1 MIQHGRAARATIA
14 FVTAVALPLAAASAD
29 EGMWTF
35 DAFPTAK
42 MKAEYGWAPDQAWL
56 DRARLATVRLTG
68 GCSASFV
75 SSSGLILTN
84 QHCVAECLSDLS
96 TPGNDLLAKGYVAAS
111 RTEEKQCPGQQA
123 EIVTAIKD
131 VTPEVKAGIGNATGE
146 AAVKARTAAI
156 ATIEKAA
163 CPDTA
168 TTRCQVVTLYG
179 GGQYKLYTYRKY
191 SDVRI
196 VWAPEDDAS
205 KFGGDPDNYN
215 FPRYALDGSFLRAY
229 ENGRP
234 VATPQHLKWTGR
246 EPVDG
251 ELVFVV
257 GNPGSTQRMLT
268 MSQFA
273 YQREVNLPVTLAI
286 QSELRGRLIEAIGDD
301 AERRRQG
308 TDTLYGIENNLKR
321 TIGRVKALNDPTF
334 YAGLAAREAELKA
347 KTAGNAAIGN
357 PWTDVDK
364 AMVALRTIDT
374 QRRFSQPD
382 GELIDYA
389 LTLVRAAQERAKPNA
404 ERLPGYSD
412 SALPLLQKQLLD
424 PKPIAPWLEEL
435 TMRWSL
441 SKAREYL
448 GADHAQTKLL
458 LGRESPEELA
468 NRLVAGTR
476 LADPA
481 VRKALWDGGEAANN
495 ASRDPMI
502 VYARAIEA
510 NDRRLQKIYDE
521 QVEGPLTSAR
531 SKLADA
537 RFAAYGDSVYPDA
550 TFSLRI
556 TYGKVGGWME
566 NGAKVPH
573 RTIFAGAFDRATGAE
588 PFALAPAFLANKAKL
603 DLKGAMDMVYATDTI
618 GGNSGSPIIDRN
630 LNVIG
635 ANFDRNIHGL
645 RNDYAYDMTMARSVG
660 TTTAAI
666 EQALKVIYPAPALLA
681 ELKAK

>member
-1 MIQHGRAARATIA
+1 MSLLHRSARL
-14 FVTAVALPLAAASAD
+14 ALFLAAAALPCSAAQAD

-42 MKAEYGWAPDQAWL
+42 LRAEYGWAPDQAWL
-56 DRARLATVRLTG
+56 DRARGAAVRLTG

-75 SSSGLILTN
+75 SASGLILTN

-96 TPGNDLLAKGYVAAS
+96 AAGNDLLAKGYVAAS
-111 RTEEKQCPGQQA
+111 RAEEKQCPGQQA
-123 EIVTAIKD
+123 ETVTAIKD
-131 VTPEVKAGIGNATGE
+131 VTTEVKQAIGTATGE
-146 AAVKARTAAI
+146 AAVKARTGAI
-156 ATIEKAA
+156 ATIEKAS
-163 CPDTA
+163 CPDTVK
-168 TTRCQVVTLYG
+168 TRCQVVSLYG

-196 VWAPEDDAS
+196 VWAPEDAAS

-229 ENGRP
+229 EDGQP

-246 EPVDG
+246 EPKDG

-286 QSELRGRLIEAIGDD
+286 QSELRGRLIAQIGDD
-301 AERRRQG
+301 PERRREG
-308 TDTLYGIENNLKR
+308 TDTLYGVENNLKR
-321 TIGRVKALNDPTF
+321 TIGRVKALNDAGF
-334 YAGLAAREAELKA
+334 YASLEAREADLKRRV
-347 KTAGNAAIGN
+347 AGNAAIGD
-357 PWTDVDK
+357 PWASVAQAT
-364 AMVALRTIDT
+364 AALRAMDSEW
-374 QRRFSQPD
+374 RFSQPD

-389 LTLVRAAQERAKPNA
+389 MRLVRAAQERGKPNA

-412 SALPLLQKQLLD
+412 SALPLLEKQLLD
-424 PKPIAPWLEEL
+424 AKPIAPWLEQL
-435 TMRWSL
+435 TMEWSL
-441 SKAREYL
+441 SKAREHL

-458 LGRESPEELA
+458 LGKESPEGLA
-468 NRLVAGTR
+468 KRLVAGTR

-481 VRKALWDGGEAANN
+481 VRKSLWDGGARAVAA
-495 ASRDPMI
+495 STDPLI

-510 NDRRLQKIYDE
+510 NDRRLQQRYDE
-521 QVEGPLTSAR
+521 QVDGPLTAAR
-531 SKLADA
+531 AKLADA
-537 RFAAYGDSVYPDA
+537 RFAAFGDSVYPDA

-566 NGAKVPH
+566 NGGKVAH
-573 RTIFAGAFDRATGAE
+573 RTTWKGAFDRATGAE
-588 PFALAPAFLANKAKL
+588 PFALAPGIIAAKPKL
-603 DLKGAMDMVYATDTI
+603 DFNGSMNMAYATDTI
-618 GGNSGSPIIDRN
+618 GGNSGSPVIDRD

-645 RNDYAYDMTMARSVG
+645 RNDYAYDMTMARSIGV
-660 TTTAAI
+660 TTAAL
-666 EQALKVIYPAPALLA
+666 EQALKTIYPAPALLA
-681 ELKAK
+681 ELKGR

>member
-1 MIQHGRAARATIA
+1 MSSLVRNASLLLAAA
-14 FVTAVALPLAAASAD
+14 ALPLGAARAD

-35 DAFPTAK
+35 DAFPAAK
-42 MKAEYGWAPDQAWL
+42 MKSEYGWAPDQAWL
-56 DRARLATVRLTG
+56 DRARMAAVRLTG

-75 SSSGLILTN
+75 SASGLILTN

-96 TPGNDLLAKGYVAAS
+96 TPGNDLLAKGFVAAV
-111 RTEEKQCPGQQA
+111 RAEEKQCPGQQA
-123 EIVTAIKD
+123 EIVTSIKD
-131 VTPEVKAGIGNATGE
+131 ASAQVKSAIGTASGE

-196 VWAPEDDAS
+196 VWAPEDAAS

-246 EPVDG
+246 EPVEG
-251 ELVFVV
+251 EPVFVV

-273 YQREVNLPVTLAI
+273 YQREVNLPVTQAT

-301 AERRRQG
+301 PERKREG

-321 TIGRVKALNDPTF
+321 TIGRVRALNDPAF
-334 YAGLAAREAELKA
+334 YAGLAAREADLKA
-347 KTAGNAAIGN
+347 KVAGNPAIGN
-357 PWTDVDK
+357 PWAEVDK
-364 AMVALRTIDT
+364 AMTALRAIDAE
-374 QRRFSQPD
+374 RRFSQPD
-382 GELIDYA
+382 GELVGYA
-389 LTLVRAAQERAKPNA
+389 LTLVRAAQERAKPDA
-404 ERLPGYSD
+404 DRLPGYSD
-412 SALPLLQKQLLD
+412 SALPLLQKQMLD
-424 PKPIAPWLEEL
+424 LKPISGWLEEL

-448 GADHAQTKLL
+448 GADHSQTKLL
-458 LGRESPEELA
+458 LGRESPEDLA
-468 NRLVAGTR
+468 KRLVSGTK

-481 VRKALWDGGEAANN
+481 IRKALWDGGQAAVA
-495 ASRDPMI
+495 ASTDPMI

-521 QVEGPLTSAR
+521 QVEGPLSAAR

-566 NGAKVPH
+566 NGTKVAH
-573 RTIFAGAFDRATGAE
+573 RTTWSGAFDRATGAE
-588 PFALAPAFLANKAKL
+588 PFALASAILASKSKL
-603 DLKGAMDMVYATDTI
+603 NLNGAMDMAYATDTI
-618 GGNSGSPIIDRN
+618 GGNSGSPVIDRN

-645 RNDYAYDMTMARSVG
+645 RNDYAYDMTMARSIGV
-660 TTTAAI
+660 TTAAL
-666 EQALKVIYPAPALLA
+666 EQALRTVYPAPALLR
-681 ELKAK
+681 ELYAK